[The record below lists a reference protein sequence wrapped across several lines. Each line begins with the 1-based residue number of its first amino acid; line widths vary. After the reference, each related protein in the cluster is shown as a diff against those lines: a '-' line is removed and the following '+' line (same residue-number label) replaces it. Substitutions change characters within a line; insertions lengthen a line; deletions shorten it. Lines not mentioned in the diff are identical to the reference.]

1 MKIAL
6 CLSGQTRFVEQ
17 CYNEILYPY
26 ILKDNNV
33 DIFIHTWDIDKHQIN
48 KNFINSGGHIMGPSI
63 KENQIQETLNLYN
76 PISYKIESQIQFEIN
91 KYPERTLPGIRSDYL
106 YSMFYSIYQSN
117 KLKKEYEIKNN
128 FKYDWVIRSR
138 FDIKLNSQINFNKFD
153 NNIINNPNGCFD
165 PNQGYTDCFAF
176 SNSKN
181 MDIYSDTY
189 NHIDNCMLDPTL
201 KFCGEYILKR
211 WIDINNITVI
221 SSIWHSLY
229 R

>member
-6 CLSGQTRFVEQ
+6 CLSGQTRFVEE
-17 CYNEILYPY
+17 CYSEVLYPF

-33 DIFIHTWDIDKHQIN
+33 DIFIHTWDIDRSQIN
-48 KNFINSGGHIMGPSI
+48 TRFINSGGHSIGNLI
-63 KENQIQETLNLYN
+63 KESQIQDTLNLYH
-76 PISYKIESQIQFEIN
+76 PVSYKIETQKQFELN
-91 KYPERTLPGIRSDYL
+91 KYHDRTMPYIRSDCL

-117 KLKKEYEIKNN
+117 KLKTDYENLHN

-138 FDIKLNSQINFNKFD
+138 FDVKLDSKIKFNEF
-153 NNIINNPNGCFD
+153 NNAILHLPSGCFD
-165 PNQGYTDCFAF
+165 STNGYTDCFAF

-181 MDIYSDTY
+181 IDIYSDTY
-189 NHIDNCMLDPTL
+189 NHIDECMNDNTIKL
-201 KFCGEYILKR
+201 CGEYILKK
-211 WIDINNITVI
+211 WIDVNNVVVN